1 MIKTTSN
8 LPGRWCCCSLFSA
21 TLYSFFSIKIDFPW
35 GSSSP
40 KQSPKQIR
48 QVLSPLSFHH
58 PVDASNRGLCSY
70 LSRSCSFSI
79 LELTNWSTLSFL
91 VFSFWIWWKLQDYLI
106 HQLGKAKPKVFCPSE
121 WKTSTVFA
129 GRWAWSNSIPWKD
142 SRWSCFT
149 WNLLVPFPPLIHLKN
164 SAKFSRW
171 VFWGKSALLKVLLMD
186 VCFMPSFWTE
196 SMVLWEYDFTTA
208 EVIESAVAMGLCG
221 RHGFLETRQRLND
234 RLWRYRISWR
244 FLATQ
249 HSEPD
254 FKLEERPACFFFQK
268 VGAGKSSLYLC
279 ILDPGWDGKTTW

>member
-106 HQLGKAKPKVFCPSE
+106 HQLGKAKPKVLSKWVE
-121 WKTSTVFA
+121 NI
-129 GRWAWSNSIPWKD
+129 NSIRGKM
-142 SRWSCFT
+142 S
-149 WNLLVPFPPLIHLKN
+149 LVKLYSLK
-164 SAKFSRW
+164 R
-171 VFWGKSALLKVLLMD
+171 LKVELFHLE
-186 VCFMPSFWTE
+186 SF
-196 SMVLWEYDFTTA
+196 
-208 EVIESAVAMGLCG
+208 SAIST
-221 RHGFLETRQRLND
+221 FDPLE
-234 RLWRYRISWR
+234 
-244 FLATQ
+244 
-249 HSEPD
+249 
-254 FKLEERPACFFFQK
+254 K
-268 VGAGKSSLYLC
+268 
-279 ILDPGWDGKTTW
+279 